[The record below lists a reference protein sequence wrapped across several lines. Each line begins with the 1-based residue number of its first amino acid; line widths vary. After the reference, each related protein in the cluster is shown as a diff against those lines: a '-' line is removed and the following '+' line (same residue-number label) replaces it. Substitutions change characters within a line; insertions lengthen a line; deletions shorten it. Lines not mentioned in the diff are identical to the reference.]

1 MVLMDGHHLNNIT
14 KSRKRNTAWA
24 PVYFAPL
31 LSKRAQGAF
40 ALDVSD
46 PNVVSTNTM
55 LAI

>member
-1 MVLMDGHHLNNIT
+1 MVLMDGHHLSNIT

-40 ALDVSD
+40 ILDVSD
-46 PNVVSTNTM
+46 PSVASTNTM